1 MVAARLAC
9 RGSWLITRSISFSV
23 LDSSGRCLTG
33 PAEKKISLIGK
44 SQHRGALMK
53 ITLDKKVVELKPE
66 SPQEA
71 QELDALW
78 KVIIDCNN
86 TNKKLVAIGDYM
98 PGEKEIARFHIED

>member
-1 MVAARLAC
+1 LFDRA
-9 RGSWLITRSISFSV
+9 
-23 LDSSGRCLTG
+23 GR
-33 PAEKKISLIGK
+33 KKISLIGK

>member
-1 MVAARLAC
+1 MVGEWPAGILQY
-9 RGSWLITRSISFSV
+9 LTRDHFVFLFSTQLPV
-23 LDSSGRCLTG
+23 VCPGRQ
-33 PAEKKISLIGK
+33 KKILFIGK

-71 QELDALW
+71 EELDTLW
-78 KVIIDCNN
+78 KLIIDCNS
-86 TNKKLVAIGDYM
+86 TNKKLVAIGDYL